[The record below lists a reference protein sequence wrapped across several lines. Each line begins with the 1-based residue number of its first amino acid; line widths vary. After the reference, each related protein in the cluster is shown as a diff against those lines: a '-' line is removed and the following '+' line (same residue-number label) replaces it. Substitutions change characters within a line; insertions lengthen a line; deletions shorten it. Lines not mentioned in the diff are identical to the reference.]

1 MRVATIGPTSP
12 SLVRPRGLI
21 FEVELNLQL
30 SPVPSLGHFF
40 PSGYRGN
47 PDPVP
52 HSSPQALSAKLHLL
66 FVRKTSPG
74 SPSCTAEPLD
84 VFSDRLPFFLL
95 YRGKSDRRHLQIAV
109 RESM

>member
-47 PDPVP
+47 PKPVP
-52 HSSPQALSAKLHLL
+52 DIAAQPLSAKLHLL
-66 FVRKTSPG
+66 FLRKTSPG
-74 SPSCTAEPLD
+74 SPSGTAEPHD
-84 VFSDRLPFFLL
+84 VFPDRLSLFLL
-95 YRGKSDRRHLQIAV
+95 YRGKADRRYLQIA
-109 RESM
+109 